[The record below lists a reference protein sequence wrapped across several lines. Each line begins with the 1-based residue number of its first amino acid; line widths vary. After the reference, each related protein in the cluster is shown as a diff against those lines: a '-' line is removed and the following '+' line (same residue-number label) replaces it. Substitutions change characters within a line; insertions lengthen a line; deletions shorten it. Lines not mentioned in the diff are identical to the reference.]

1 MKAAVF
7 LSHIFLMLFLCPFS
21 YLLMETPVHAE
32 KCAIY
37 RTADSM
43 KGFADTLFYRD
54 QLYRA
59 TMEYERFL
67 YCYPDHTDIPNARLN
82 IATAAQLVGDY
93 PSALENYRTFLS
105 LYPHHPLAEH
115 ASSAIVEIEK
125 ILAGQ

>member
-1 MKAAVF
+1 MAV
-7 LSHIFLMLFLCPFS
+7 
-21 YLLMETPVHAE
+21 PVRAE
-32 KCAIY
+32 ECDAY

-43 KGFADTLFYRD
+43 KGFADTLFHRD

-67 YCYPDHTDIPNARLN
+67 YCYPGHPDVPKARFAV
-82 IATAAQLVGDY
+82 ATAAQLVGDY

-105 LYPHHPLAEH
+105 LYPHHSLAEN

-125 ILAGQ
+125 TLAGR